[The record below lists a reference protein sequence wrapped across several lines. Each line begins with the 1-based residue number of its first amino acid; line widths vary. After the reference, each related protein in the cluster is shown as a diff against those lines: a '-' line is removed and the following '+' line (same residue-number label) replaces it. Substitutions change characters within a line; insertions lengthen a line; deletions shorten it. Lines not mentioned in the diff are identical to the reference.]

1 MDTQPIHQRR
11 FSRLRLI
18 TVLGLAIA
26 AAAGG
31 WSLLRNRDQPVNPV
45 IATGQPLVTLM
56 DFSQGFSLNALPPG
70 WIHRKFWTHPAMQLS
85 FVTKD
90 GVPALRCETTAGGS
104 IFGRWTGVNIVDYPQ
119 LAWRWYVETP
129 IASAIDERTPA
140 GDDHPIRWFLAF
152 TDSEGHDHHAEI
164 IWGNKLLK
172 RGDWKVI
179 GTFVHYVA
187 DGGDANI
194 GQWRDETADLVAIYR
209 KASGRTDTAR
219 LTQLAI
225 FCDSD
230 DTGGHTIAYA
240 GSPVTLGK

>member
-1 MDTQPIHQRR
+1 MTTVRTR
-11 FSRLRLI
+11 TYRLI
-18 TVLGLAIA
+18 TVLGLAVA

-31 WSLLRNRDQPVNPV
+31 WRLTHRPEVPVNPV
-45 IATGQPLVTLM
+45 IATDEAGVALM
-56 DFSQGFSLNALPPG
+56 DLAKPFPLDALPAG
-70 WIHRKFWTHPAMQLS
+70 WTHRTFWTRPAMELS

-90 GVPALRCETTAGGS
+90 GVPALRCETHAGGS
-104 IFGRWTGVNIVDYPQ
+104 ILGRWTDIN
-119 LAWRWYVETP
+119 LADHPTLSWRWFVETP
-129 IASAIDERTPA
+129 IASSIDERTAA

-164 IWGNKLLK
+164 VWGNKLLT
-172 RGDWKVI
+172 RGDWKVL

-194 GQWRDETADLVAIYR
+194 GVWRDETADLQAIYR

-219 LTQLAI
+219 LKQLAL

-230 DTGGHTIAYA
+230 DTKGHTVAYV
-240 GSPVTLGK
+240 GGPVMLGK